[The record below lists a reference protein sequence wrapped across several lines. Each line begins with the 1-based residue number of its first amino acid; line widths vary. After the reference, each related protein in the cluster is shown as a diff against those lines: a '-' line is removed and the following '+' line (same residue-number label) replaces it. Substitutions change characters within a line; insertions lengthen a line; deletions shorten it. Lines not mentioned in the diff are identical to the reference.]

1 MISPYRW
8 VCGYVCVCV
17 CTYVYIHIHVYVCV
31 YICVYIHMHMLMAQ
45 IYIPRP
51 ELSELYL
58 HSQLL
63 PQINMPKSQ
72 LCEIAPPRTS
82 KVV

>member
-1 MISPYRW
+1 M
-8 VCGYVCVCV
+8 CVCVCV
-17 CTYVYIHIHVYVCV
+17 YTYVYIHIHMYV
-31 YICVYIHMHMLMAQ
+31 YIYMHMLMTQ

-72 LCEIAPPRTS
+72 LCEIAPPRAS

>member
-1 MISPYRW
+1 MW
-8 VCGYVCVCV
+8 
-17 CTYVYIHIHVYVCV
+17 IHVRVCMCIYICIHTYTYVCV
-31 YICVYIHMHMLMAQ
+31 YIYAYADDTNL
-45 IYIPRP
+45 YPYRP

-72 LCEIAPPRTS
+72 LCEIAPPRAS

>member
-1 MISPYRW
+1 
-8 VCGYVCVCV
+8 
-17 CTYVYIHIHVYVCV
+17 
-31 YICVYIHMHMLMAQ
+31 MHMLMAQ